1 MVESYKFK
9 SKLATAIGG
18 IATIISVLGVDQ
30 LQALFPTFGKYIPA
44 IVALATWY
52 LSQSTEN
59 TRVETAEQMVHEEYA
74 QKEDEAEPEPENVV
88 VNLTLDGEDVIKE
101 EAEVESSD
109 VDDGGC

>member
-9 SKLATAIGG
+9 SKLATAVGG

-52 LSQSTEN
+52 VAQSTEN
-59 TRVETAEQMVHEEYA
+59 TRVERAQEMVHEEYA
-74 QKEDEAEPEPENVV
+74 QKEDEAEPEQENVV

-101 EAEVESSD
+101 DETEEEPD
-109 VDDGGC
+109 INDGGC